1 MIQLLPLRVLYL
13 VFTALLM
20 LFEVFPAELSFMRVL
35 RVKVRRMKK
44 LRIVLAL
51 TGFILGLL
59 TLFLPIQPGPIILG
73 DFLPALALV
82 LSAFHYMG
90 KVTEEEEAP
99 IINAYWE
106 YGSFRYAVLDLVVVV
121 LDILF
126 PAFILL

>member
-1 MIQLLPLRVLYL
+1 MIQLLPLRILYL

-35 RVKVRRMKK
+35 RVKVRRLKN
-44 LRIVLAL
+44 LRIALSL

-59 TLFLPIQPGPIILG
+59 TLFLPIQPGPVILG
-73 DFLPALALV
+73 DFLPSLALV

-126 PAFILL
+126 PTFILL

>member
-1 MIQLLPLRVLYL
+1 MIQLLPLRILYL

-35 RVKVRRMKK
+35 RVKVRRLKN
-44 LRIVLAL
+44 LRIALAL

-59 TLFLPIQPGPIILG
+59 TLFLPIQPGPVILG
-73 DFLPALALV
+73 DFLPSLALV

-126 PAFILL
+126 PTFILL

>member
-13 VFTALLM
+13 VFTSLMM
-20 LFEVFPAELSFMRVL
+20 LFEVFPAELSFMRVI
-35 RVKVRRMKK
+35 RVKVRRVRK
-44 LRIVLAL
+44 LRIALAL
-51 TGFILGLL
+51 SGFVLGIL
-59 TLFLPIQPGPIILG
+59 TLFLPIQPGPVILG
-73 DFLPALALV
+73 DFLPSVALM

-106 YGSFRYAVLDLVVVV
+106 YGSFRYAVLDLVVVA

-126 PAFILL
+126 PSFILL